1 MLLAGPTRQDRDE
14 RNFVKQISIEII
26 SLHLNID
33 LHLGRHICH
42 NSMCDGFIEN
52 ASQMLIFEISSGDEQ
67 L

>member
-1 MLLAGPTRQDRDE
+1 MRRDRDE

-26 SLHLNID
+26 SLLLNID

-42 NSMCDGFIEN
+42 NSVYDGLIEN
-52 ASQMLIFEISSGDEQ
+52 VSQVLIFEICSGDEQ